1 VKSIISRSRIAEFAR
16 FAIVG
21 VAATVLHY
29 AVYYVLLSW
38 VNPSLAYTIGYAVS
52 FVCNYVLSSLFTF
65 RVRMSVRR
73 AFAFMM
79 SHILNYI
86 IGIALLNIFILA
98 GVNERLAPLPVFVLV
113 VPVNF
118 ILVRFALKS
127 KKIEKE
133 EK

>member
-1 VKSIISRSRIAEFAR
+1 MKSIISSSRIAEFAR

>member
-1 VKSIISRSRIAEFAR
+1 MKSIISRRRIAEFAR

-98 GVNERLAPLPVFVLV
+98 SVNERLAPLPVFVLV

>member
-1 VKSIISRSRIAEFAR
+1 MKSIISRSRIAEFAR